1 MAAKNAVYINYP
13 EARLDYLTRF
23 LSVEISSDLVAKIS
37 DRLEQQ
43 CDNPIEWD
51 SWQILS
57 QNICPPYFLTSSL
70 AEHAKAI
77 RTFLLLKMK
86 PSETSPLILAYTQSH
101 WSCS

>member
-1 MAAKNAVYINYP
+1 MELTPHQSFVIAAKNAVYINYP

-51 SWQILS
+51 SWQMLS
-57 QNICPPYFLTSSL
+57 QNICTPYFLTSSL
-70 AEHAKAI
+70 PHSQSTQ
-77 RTFLLLKMK
+77 RLLELFF
-86 PSETSPLILAYTQSH
+86 Y
-101 WSCS
+101 